1 MEDCGGVTIKF
12 PPGGT
17 KSDKV
22 IVRGPKDDVEK
33 AKNEL
38 LQLAKEKVRRVTH
51 PVLLGWVTENNVCD
65 VALHHSIGK
74 EQYGHSA
81 IELVPL
87 F

>member
-1 MEDCGGVTIKF
+1 MEDCGGVAIKF
-12 PPGGT
+12 PPGGS

-33 AKNEL
+33 AKTEL
-38 LQLAKEKVRRVTH
+38 LKLAKEKVRRVTH
-51 PVLLGWVTENNVCD
+51 PVLLGWVTEYVCD

-74 EQYGHSA
+74 KQYGHPT
-81 IELVPL
+81 IQLVLL